1 MIPYTQWAHNLT
13 MSMMIR
19 KNGELLK
26 YKVMSFSVVKDTNL
40 LKYWIFCDRYSTLDG
55 RDGVLDK
62 EAGALFTLNTHRLT
76 EISQMSEMYHK

>member
-40 LKYWIFCDRYSTLDG
+40 LKY
-55 RDGVLDK
+55 
-62 EAGALFTLNTHRLT
+62 
-76 EISQMSEMYHK
+76 